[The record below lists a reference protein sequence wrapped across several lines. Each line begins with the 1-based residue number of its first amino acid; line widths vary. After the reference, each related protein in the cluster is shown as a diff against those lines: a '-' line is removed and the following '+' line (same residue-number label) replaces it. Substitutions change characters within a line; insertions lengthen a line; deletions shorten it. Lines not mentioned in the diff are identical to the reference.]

1 MLIKLKPFDT
11 LFFRDS
17 RPFTKG
23 EDTWADFVFPPYPS
37 TVYGAIR
44 SYLIFKMGSLQDFKE
59 GKFRDILGVPGEPA
73 NFTIKGPFLMKE
85 DKLIFKVPYDLVK
98 LKDEDGKV
106 FLLNFIKKP
115 SLLVS
120 DFPFDYGLL
129 WRGKEN
135 VDDTVGWMEQLNFE
149 DYLKG
154 RRQEFGFE
162 KDGTFYKLE
171 NKTGISIDKIRGTVE
186 EGRLYRFTMVRLVE
200 DTSIV
205 LKIEGIE
212 EFDDKGVLQLGG
224 ERKAVAFEKMGK
236 DSFED
241 LENLDLNL
249 ETGMFKIYLAT
260 PAIFKKGWL
269 PDWIDEKTL
278 EGEFKGIR
286 VKLLTCAIGKYI
298 TIGGWDMAK
307 GKSKPL
313 KKAVPA
319 GSVYYFKILNEVD
332 KERVREI
339 FHFKN
344 ISDEK
349 AEEGFGLSIMGE
361 VKRL

>member
-11 LFFRDS
+11 LFFRNS

-23 EDTWADFVFPPYPS
+23 EDTWTDFVFPPYPS

-44 SYLIFKMGSLQDFKE
+44 SYLIFKMGSLRDFIE

-73 NFTIKGPFLMKE
+73 KFTIKGPFLMKE
-85 DKLIFKVPYDLVK
+85 DKLVFKMPYDLVK

-106 FLLNFIKKP
+106 FLLDFTEKP

-129 WRGKEN
+129 WKREEN
-135 VDDTVGWMEQLNFE
+135 IDDAAGWMEELNFE

-154 RRQEFGFE
+154 EKQEFGVE
-162 KDGTFYKLE
+162 KDEIFYKIE
-171 NKTGISIDKIRGTVE
+171 DKVGISINKAKGTSE
-186 EGRLYRFTMVRLVE
+186 EGHLYRFSMVRLME
-200 DTSIV
+200 DTGMVI
-205 LKIEGIE
+205 KIEGIE
-212 EFDDKGVLQLGG
+212 EFDDEGVLQLGG
-224 ERKAVAFEKMGK
+224 ERKAVAFEKMVK
-236 DSFED
+236 NSFED
-241 LENLDLNL
+241 LENLALTL
-249 ETGMFKIYLAT
+249 ETDIFKIYLAT

-298 TIGGWDMAK
+298 TIGGWDMAE
-307 GKSKPL
+307 GESKPL

-332 KERVREI
+332 KEKVKET